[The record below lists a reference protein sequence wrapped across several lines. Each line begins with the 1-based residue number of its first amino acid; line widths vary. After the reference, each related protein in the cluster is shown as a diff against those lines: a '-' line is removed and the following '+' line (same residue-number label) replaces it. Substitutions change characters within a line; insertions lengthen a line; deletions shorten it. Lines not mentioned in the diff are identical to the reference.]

1 MMIAFRKE
9 NEQLRYHLQK
19 EEFDSCHTP
28 LINVSG
34 SLPQQPPRT

>member
-19 EEFDSCHTP
+19 EEFDSCQSYP

-34 SLPQQPPRT
+34 SLPQQPRT